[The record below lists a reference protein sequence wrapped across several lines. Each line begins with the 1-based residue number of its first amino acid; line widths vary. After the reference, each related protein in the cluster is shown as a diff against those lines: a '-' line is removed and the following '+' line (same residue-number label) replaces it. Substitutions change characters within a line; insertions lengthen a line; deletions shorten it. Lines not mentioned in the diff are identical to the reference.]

1 LTKNRKRPYK
11 GSLEQGLKTTLYH
24 YDQEGYPKPF
34 GKEGVMDLV
43 WISVI
48 CGILGFATVVYF
60 VRYVLRQP
68 PGTERIREITS
79 AIQEGALAFIH
90 REYRTEIIVIVIIA
104 IILALIPALGWKTT
118 VAFIFGALC
127 SMGAGYAGMNM
138 AVRSNGRTT
147 TAAEKSLNQGL
158 RVSFRGGAVMGLTV
172 VSIGVIGLS
181 ILYFAWNKDPNFLAV
196 IPAYGTGASL
206 VALFAR
212 VGGGI
217 FTKGADAGSDLVGKV
232 EAGIPEDDPRNAA
245 VVADFV
251 GDNVGDVCGMGAD
264 LFESYVETVVA
275 AMTLSI
281 VGFVIAPEA
290 IAPWVMKLFPSRSP
304 DEALRASWWLPMLIM
319 AGGIVA
325 SIIGCFLVRVG
336 EKVEMAALL
345 AALRRGTLS
354 ASILTAIFCLLAI
367 RFLNAQFGLFWSVLA
382 GLIAGVVMGESTNY
396 FTSYAFKPTR
406 EISQA
411 CTIGGGATIVRGF
424 AVGLISCWP
433 PVLLVAIATII
444 AFHFSGFYG
453 VAIAAAS
460 MLSTLGVTLATD
472 AYGPVADNAGGI
484 ATMAELPPEVRERTD
499 ALDSLGNTTAA
510 TGKGFAIGA
519 AVLNAL
525 GLVLSYAL
533 AAGLVTV
540 TSNGKI
546 TAPPELSLL
555 SAPVIVGI
563 LIGALIPTIF
573 VAMTMKSVGVT
584 AGLIVD
590 EVRRQWREI
599 PGLRE
604 GNAKAQ
610 YDRCVDISTRAA
622 LKEMLAPS
630 IMTIIIPILVGVILG
645 KYALGGFLISSLST
659 GFILAI
665 TLNNAGGAWDNAK
678 KWIESGQ
685 FGGKRSE
692 AHKAAVIGDT
702 TGDPMKDT
710 AGPSLNIMLKLMS
723 VISLLLAPVLTHF
736 HGLF

>member
-1 LTKNRKRPYK
+1 
-11 GSLEQGLKTTLYH
+11 
-24 YDQEGYPKPF
+24 
-34 GKEGVMDLV
+34 MDFV
-43 WISVI
+43 WIPVI
-48 CGILGFATVVYF
+48 CGILGVATVIHF
-60 VRYVLRQP
+60 ARYVLREP
-68 PGTERIREITS
+68 SGSDRIKEITS
-79 AIQEGALAFIH
+79 AIQEGAFAFIH
-90 REYRTEIIVIVIIA
+90 REYLTEIIVISIIA
-104 IILALIPALGWKTT
+104 IILTFIPELGWKTS

-147 TAAEKSLNQGL
+147 AAVEKSLNQGL

-181 ILYFAWNKDPNFLAV
+181 ILYFVWNKDPNFLAV
-196 IPAYGTGASL
+196 IPAYGIGASL

-217 FTKGADAGSDLVGKV
+217 FSKGADTGSDLVGKV
-232 EAGIPEDDPRNAA
+232 EVGIPEDDPRNAA
-245 VVADFV
+245 VIADFV

-275 AMTLSI
+275 AMTLGI
-281 VGFVIAPEA
+281 VGFVVAPEA
-290 IAPWVMKLFPSRSP
+290 IAPWVTKLFPSRSP
-304 DEALRASWWLPMLIM
+304 EEALRASWWLPMLVM

-325 SIIGCFLVRVG
+325 SIVGCFLVRVE
-336 EKVEMAALL
+336 EKVEMGALL
-345 AALRRGTLS
+345 GALRRGTLT
-354 ASILTAIFCLLAI
+354 ASLLTAAFSFLTIQL
-367 RFLNAQFGLFWSVLA
+367 LNATLGLFWSVLA
-382 GLIAGVVMGESTNY
+382 GLIAGVLMGESTNY
-396 FTSYAFKPTR
+396 FTSYAFKPTKD
-406 EISQA
+406 ISQA
-411 CTIGGGATIVRGF
+411 STIGASATIVRGF
-424 AVGLISCWP
+424 ATGLMSCWP
-433 PVLLVAIATII
+433 PVLLIAFATMI
-444 AFHFSGFYG
+444 AFHFASYYG

-460 MLSTLGVTLATD
+460 MLSTLGATLATD

-484 ATMAELPPEVRERTD
+484 ATMAGLPPEVRERTD

-540 TSNGKI
+540 TADGKVI
-546 TAPPELSLL
+546 APPELRLL

-563 LIGALIPTIF
+563 LIGPLVPTVF

-584 AGLIVD
+584 AGLIAN

-604 GNAKAQ
+604 GKGRAEYGK
-610 YDRCVDISTRAA
+610 CVDICTRAA

-630 IMTIIIPILVGVILG
+630 IMTVITPILVGVILG
-645 KYALGGFLISSLST
+645 KYALGGFLISSLAT
-659 GFILAI
+659 GFILAV

-685 FGGKRSE
+685 FGGKGSD

-723 VISLLLAPVLTHF
+723 VISLLLAPVLSHF

>member
-1 LTKNRKRPYK
+1 
-11 GSLEQGLKTTLYH
+11 
-24 YDQEGYPKPF
+24 
-34 GKEGVMDLV
+34 MDLI

-48 CGILGFATVVYF
+48 CGIIGFATVFYF
-60 VRYVLRQP
+60 VRYVLEQN
-68 PGTERIREITS
+68 PGNEKIKEISS

-90 REYRTEIIVIVIIA
+90 REYRTEVIVIVIIA
-104 IILALIPALGWKTT
+104 ILLGIIPALGFKTSI
-118 VAFIFGALC
+118 AFLFGAIC

-138 AVRSNGRTT
+138 AIRSNGRTT
-147 TAAEKSLNQGL
+147 AAAEKSLNQGL
-158 RVSFRGGAVMGLTV
+158 RISFRGGAVMGLTV
-172 VSIGVIGLS
+172 VSIGIIGLS
-181 ILYFAWNKDPNFLAV
+181 ILYFAWGDDPNFLAI
-196 IPAYGTGASL
+196 IPAYGTGASM

-245 VVADFV
+245 VIADFV

-281 VGFVIAPEA
+281 VGITVAPEA
-290 IAPWVMKLFPSRSP
+290 IAPWVMKLFPKHNP
-304 DEALRASWWLPMLIM
+304 VGALQASWWLPMLIM

-325 SIIGCFLVRVG
+325 SVIGCFLVKVG
-336 EKVEMAALL
+336 EKPEMSALL
-345 AALRRGTLS
+345 GALRRGTLS
-354 ASILTAIFCLLAI
+354 ASILTAIFSLFFI
-367 RFLNAQFGLFWSVLA
+367 YWLNASIGIFWSVLS
-382 GLIAGVVMGESTNY
+382 GLIAGVLMGESTNY
-396 FTSYAFKPTR
+396 YTSYAFKPTR
-406 EISQA
+406 EISKA
-411 CTIGGGATIVRGF
+411 STFGGGATIVTGF
-424 AVGLISCWP
+424 AIGLMSSWA

-444 AFHFSGFYG
+444 AFKFASFYG
-453 VAIAAAS
+453 VAIAAVS

-484 ATMAELPPEVRERTD
+484 STMAGLPPEVREKTD

-525 GLVLSYAL
+525 GLILSYSL
-533 AAGLVTV
+533 AAGLVKV
-540 TSNGKI
+540 TSDGKI
-546 TAPPELSLL
+546 IAPPELSLL

-563 LIGALIPTIF
+563 LVGALIPAIF
-573 VAMTMKSVGVT
+573 VAITMKSVGVT

-604 GNAKAQ
+604 GKARAQ
-610 YDRCVDISTRAA
+610 YGRCVDICTKAA

-630 IMTIIIPILVGVILG
+630 IMTIVAPILVGLILG
-645 KYALGGFLISSLST
+645 KYALGGFLISSLAT
-659 GFILAI
+659 GFVLAV

-678 KWIESGQ
+678 KWIEAGQ
-685 FGGKRSE
+685 FGGKGSD
-692 AHKAAVIGDT
+692 AHKAAVVGDT

-723 VISLLLAPVLTHF
+723 VISLLLAPIITDF
-736 HGLF
+736 PGIFG

>member
-1 LTKNRKRPYK
+1 
-11 GSLEQGLKTTLYH
+11 
-24 YDQEGYPKPF
+24 
-34 GKEGVMDLV
+34 MDLV
-43 WISVI
+43 WICIIV
-48 CGILGFATVVYF
+48 GLVAAGVVAYF
-60 VRYVLRQP
+60 VRYVLRQDQ
-68 PGTERIREITS
+68 GSEKIREISS
-79 AIQEGALAFIH
+79 AIKEGGLAFIH
-90 REYRTEIIVIVIIA
+90 REYYTLGIVVLIVA
-104 IILALIPALGWKTT
+104 IILAWVPDLGWRVS
-118 VAFIFGALC
+118 VAFLFGAIC

-138 AVRSNGRTT
+138 ALRSNGRTC
-147 TAAEKSLNQGL
+147 AAAQKSLNQGL

-181 ILYFAWNKDPNFLAV
+181 VLYLAWHNNPHFLAT
-196 IPAYGTGASL
+196 IPAYGTGASM

-245 VVADFV
+245 VIADFV

-275 AMTLSI
+275 AMTLTM
-281 VGFVIAPEA
+281 VGTIL
-290 IAPWVMKLFPSRSP
+290 APWVTELFPTLSS
-304 DEALRASWWLPMLIM
+304 EVALQHAWWLPLLIM
-319 AGGIVA
+319 AAGIVA
-325 SIIGCFLVRVG
+325 SVIGCFLVRVG
-336 EKVEMAALL
+336 EKPEMTALL

-354 ASILTAIFCLLAI
+354 ASILSAVFAFLVIY
-367 RFLNAQFGLFWSVLA
+367 FLNASLGIFWAVLA
-382 GLIAGVVMGESTNY
+382 GLVAGVLIGESTNY
-396 FTSYAFKPTR
+396 FTSYAFKPTQ

-411 CTIGGGATIVRGF
+411 STIGGGATIIRGF
-424 AVGLISCWP
+424 AVGLMSSWP
-433 PVLLVAIATII
+433 PVILVAIATII
-444 AFHFSGFYG
+444 AFKFAGFYG
-453 VAIAAAS
+453 VAIAAVS

-484 ATMAELPPEVRERTD
+484 TTMVGLPPEVREKTD

-525 GLVLSYAL
+525 GLILAYGL

-540 TSNGKI
+540 SGGKLLL
-546 TAPPELSLL
+546 PPELSLL
-555 SAPVIVGI
+555 SAPVLVGVI
-563 LIGALIPTIF
+563 IGALVPAIF

-584 AGLIVD
+584 TGLIVD

-604 GNAKAQ
+604 GKARAK
-610 YDRCVDISTRAA
+610 YGECVGICTTAA
-622 LKEMLAPS
+622 LKQMIAPS
-630 IMTIIIPILVGVILG
+630 IMTIVAPIVVGVILG
-645 KYALGGFLISSLST
+645 KYALGGFLVSSLAT
-659 GFILAI
+659 GFILAV

-685 FGGKRSE
+685 FGGKGSE

-723 VISLLLAPVLTHF
+723 VISLLLAPVLMHF
-736 HGLF
+736 GGLI